1 MNVVADRD
9 DQVARDTIMKLLSDE
24 EIARVSTGEAA
35 ARLGEGAEY
44 LDLQHLDRGVQ
55 RATTVSQVPM
65 GHILARSA
73 VSAETWSKILAR
85 LHGGSRANQSQSP
98 TGLQVAASR
107 LYHDVGFKIHL
118 LVYLSVN
125 ALLIVIN
132 LTTTPHTYWFFWP
145 LLGWGVGVVGHAFG
159 VLRQWRESFEA
170 RTKRPYAQ

>member
-1 MNVVADRD
+1 
-9 DQVARDTIMKLLSDE
+9 
-24 EIARVSTGEAA
+24 
-35 ARLGEGAEY
+35 
-44 LDLQHLDRGVQ
+44 
-55 RATTVSQVPM
+55 M